1 MLLLVVTRDIL
12 STLNDLFRTNFNAKC
27 TNGWYTLGRSFKL
40 RVEFNATPDLTSTI
54 RYDT

>member
-40 RVEFNATPDLTSTI
+40 RVVFNATPDLTSTI